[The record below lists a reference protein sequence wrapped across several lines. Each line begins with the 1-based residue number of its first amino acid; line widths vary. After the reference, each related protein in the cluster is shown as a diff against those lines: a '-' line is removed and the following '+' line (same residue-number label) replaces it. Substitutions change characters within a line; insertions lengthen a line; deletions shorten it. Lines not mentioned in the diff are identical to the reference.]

1 MKKVHFISHTHW
13 DREWL
18 RSSDASRIKLTYLFE
33 ELISI
38 MENNPDYKYF
48 TFDGQTAALE
58 DFLELRPHRKP
69 FIQKYVSQG
78 RLFIGPWYTQP
89 DMFLAGGESL
99 VRNLLIGSHIAE
111 SMGHCMNV
119 GWIPDA
125 FGQIEKTPQLFKK
138 FGFDGI
144 FAWRG
149 FDYENIND
157 SIFKWK
163 APNGDTLLTVHF
175 PLGYGYY
182 RYLPLD
188 AKKAYEDI
196 CDTIDKTKD
205 RFKDGQV
212 LFMGG
217 SDYAVPK
224 NHIPQAIES
233 IHQKL
238 HDEGYDIEMSNPEKY
253 MHEVKKSLQENQ
265 REVQIYQGEARSAA
279 LGRIHAGISSTRV
292 DIKNAM
298 KYCENMLAT
307 IVEPWSVC
315 TSYLGGQDYQ
325 ELMTYFWK
333 IIFKNQFHDSAYSS
347 SPDTINQT
355 VENRLLNLRHGLNE
369 LLWMNIRYLRDHV
382 DFSHLNKD
390 EEALILYN
398 PLPYK
403 RNDCFFVSMILKSKD
418 FILSDEQGNT
428 IPYVI
433 NKTQIAMNQEI
444 ETYNGI
450 ANFHDGGEVL
460 EGTKYIVQIRLDANI
475 LPSMGYKVLKLTYQN
490 PERYIIQTDLQKQE
504 ATFENDYLQ
513 VSFNEHGQI
522 DVYDKVNHQEYHDVL
537 YFIEDGDDGDEYNY
551 SPPYQDKLVD
561 TRQLKPVIE
570 CVEDNEMEI
579 AYQFSYILETPKE
592 CINHYRSQETVKSSF
607 DVIISLKK
615 QSRQIDVKTVVNN
628 HAKDHRIRAMIK
640 DIHKHHYNQSQDH
653 FGYTIRHNQ
662 ILNQVGLENGATE
675 EVLPLYT
682 MQKFV
687 RLVDSPLALITRGT
701 CEYEIIDDCQ
711 IALTLLRC
719 VGKFGKADLKIRP
732 GRSSGYRLDAPSSQL
747 LKTITNEFALAFQV
761 ENEGDLY
768 RRTQIYNSSI
778 QFRHV
783 NNLDSHEGHLKW
795 ENSFFEIDQY
805 VEIMA
810 MKKSEDGQY
819 NVIRLLNG
827 ASQSLD
833 DVKLRVPDQVKKCYL
848 SNVKEEKIEE
858 LNINHQ
864 FITIPHITSQDFIT
878 LLYK

>member
-33 ELISI
+33 QLIAI

-58 DFLELRPHRKP
+58 DFLELRPDRKNY
-69 FIQKYVSQG
+69 IQKYVSQG

-89 DMFLAGGESL
+89 DMFLASGESL
-99 VRNLLIGSHIAE
+99 IRNLLIGSRIAE

-125 FGQIEKTPQLFKK
+125 FGQIEKTPQLFHK

-157 SIFKWK
+157 SIFKWQ

-188 AKKAYEDI
+188 AKKAYADI

-205 RFKDGQV
+205 RFKDGQI

-224 NHIPQAIES
+224 THIPQAIEA
-233 IHQKL
+233 ICQHL
-238 HDEGYDIEMSNPEKY
+238 HEDGYDIEMSNPEKY
-253 MHEVKKSLQENQ
+253 IQEVKESLHKSQ
-265 REVQIYQGEARSAA
+265 RKVQVYQGEARSAA
-279 LGRIHAGISSTRV
+279 LGRIHAGISSTRI

-298 KYCENMLAT
+298 KYYENMLAT
-307 IVEPWSVC
+307 VIEPWSVC
-315 TSYLGGQDYQ
+315 TSYLGGQNYQ

-369 LLWMNIRYLRDHV
+369 LLWMNLRYLRDHV
-382 DFSHLNKD
+382 DFSSLNED

-403 RNDCFFVSMILKSKD
+403 RDDSIFVSMILKSKD
-418 FILSDEQGNT
+418 FVLYDEQGQV

-433 NKTQIAMNQEI
+433 HQTHEKINQEI
-444 ETYNGI
+444 EIYNGI

-460 EGTKYIVQIRLDANI
+460 EGTKYLVQIKLDATI
-475 LPSMGYKVLKLTYQN
+475 LPSMGYKILKLTYQT
-490 PERYIIQTDLQKQE
+490 PQKYFIETDLQHQNN
-504 ATFENDYLQ
+504 TFENEYLQ
-513 VSFNEHGQI
+513 VSINSQGHI
-522 DVYDKVNHQEYHDVL
+522 DVYDKVNHQSYKDVL
-537 YFIEDGDDGDEYNY
+537 YFIESGDDGDEYNY
-551 SPPYQDKLVD
+551 SPPYQDILVD
-561 TRQLKPVIE
+561 TRNLQPDIQ
-570 CVEDNEMEI
+570 CIEDNEIEV
-579 AYQFSYILETPKE
+579 AYCLSYLLETPKE
-592 CINHYRSQETVKSSF
+592 CQNHYRSQETVESSF
-607 DVIISLKK
+607 SVIISLKK
-615 QSRQIDVKTVVNN
+615 HSRQIDVKTIIDN
-628 HAKDHRIRAMIK
+628 HAKDHRIRAMIR
-640 DIHKHHYNQSQDH
+640 DIDCHDYNQSQDH
-653 FGYTIRHNQ
+653 FGYTVRHNQ
-662 ILNQVGLENGATE
+662 ILNQVGLDNGATE

-687 RLVDSPLALITRGT
+687 RLVDSSLALITKGA
-701 CEYEIIDDCQ
+701 CEYEIIDNQQ
-711 IALTLLRC
+711 IALTLLRS

-732 GRSSGYRLDAPSSQL
+732 GRSSGYRLDAPSSQI
-747 LKTITNEFALAFQV
+747 LKRAENEFALAFQIV
-761 ENEGDLY
+761 DEGDLY
-768 RRTQIYNSSI
+768 RRTQIYNSSV

-783 NNLDSHEGHLKW
+783 NHLESHSGHLKW
-795 ENSFFEIDQY
+795 EESFFEIHQH
-805 VEIMA
+805 VEMLA

-819 NVIRLLNG
+819 NVLRLLNG
-827 ASQSLD
+827 SSQDISD
-833 DVKLRVPDQVKKCYL
+833 IVLRVPPQVQICYL
-848 SNVKEEKIEE
+848 SNVKEEKIKKLE
-858 LNINHQ
+858 IHQ
-864 FITIPHITSQDFIT
+864 HCITIPYISSQDFIT